1 MSFTRLLIIVLV
13 VLNLLALAATRGLL
27 GDNSP
32 RGEPERL
39 TNQLRPDAIRL
50 LDAPPDRASAPQAQ
64 ALRRSEPPA
73 NTATEPTTVS
83 GASDTPSTSTV
94 VTGAPP
100 EGTSPAPDSDTA
112 LCRSFGGLLD
122 AQATELS
129 RLARELSPGLNVR
142 RSQNEP
148 ASNWWVHIPPAANRE
163 AADTRARALRA
174 SGISD
179 LFVVR
184 DAGPNQHAI
193 SLGIFRTQTSAAQ
206 HLADMRA
213 RGATEARMSP
223 RNPPRYQL
231 EVSGAASQVTRLEGV
246 IGSRL
251 PDVQGTTCAP

>member
-64 ALRRSEPPA
+64 ALRRSEPTADTAPEPA
-73 NTATEPTTVS
+73 TVS
-83 GASDTPSTSTV
+83 STV
-94 VTGAPP
+94 VAETPPGDSSPGPDNDSNAP
-100 EGTSPAPDSDTA
+100 
-112 LCRSFGGLLD
+112 LCRTFGGLLD